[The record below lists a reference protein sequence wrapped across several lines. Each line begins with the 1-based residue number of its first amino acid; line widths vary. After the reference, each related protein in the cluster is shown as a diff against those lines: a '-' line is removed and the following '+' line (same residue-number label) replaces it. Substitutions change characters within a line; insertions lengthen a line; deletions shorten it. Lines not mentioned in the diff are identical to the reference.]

1 MADSQLYENP
11 LITRYASKEMA
22 RLWSTHNRTVLWRK
36 LWIVLAECEKE
47 LGLSITDQQIA
58 QLKAFADQPN
68 LDVAARH
75 EKNLR
80 HDVMAHIEAYGEQ
93 APLARPII
101 HLGATS
107 CFVTDNAD
115 LILMRDALQMIALRL
130 AQVIGTLADFATR
143 YRALPCLAFTHLQ
156 AAQPT
161 TVGKRACLWAYDLV
175 LDLAEVEHRLDV
187 LKARSVKGTT
197 GSQASFLELFG
208 GDHSKV
214 RRLEAMV
221 AERLGFAGS
230 YSVTGQTYPRK
241 VDSQVVDAL
250 SGVGQSL
257 HKIGTDLRILSHRK
271 EIDEP
276 FGDHQVGSSAMPY
289 KRNPMRAERICSL
302 ARFVTSLQTSTAA
315 TASVQWL
322 ERTLDDSANRR
333 LVLPQAFLG
342 IDACLILMQNVAAG
356 MEVYEAT
363 ITRHLLEE
371 LPFMASEN
379 IMMAGVAAGGDRQTL
394 HKVIRDHSV
403 EAGKRVK
410 REGASNDLV
419 ERLRQDPH
427 FAGVSFDALLDPAR
441 YVGRAPQQVDEFVN
455 EVIAPIRA
463 RYTESLPETEL
474 KV

>member
-208 GDHSKV
+208 GDHA
-214 RRLEAMV
+214 R
-221 AERLGFAGS
+221 
-230 YSVTGQTYPRK
+230 
-241 VDSQVVDAL
+241 
-250 SGVGQSL
+250 SGVWKRWSPSVW
-257 HKIGTDLRILSHRK
+257 DL
-271 EIDEP
+271 P
-276 FGDHQVGSSAMPY
+276 
-289 KRNPMRAERICSL
+289 
-302 ARFVTSLQTSTAA
+302 AA
-315 TASVQWL
+315 T
-322 ERTLDDSANRR
+322 R
-333 LVLPQAFLG
+333 
-342 IDACLILMQNVAAG
+342 
-356 MEVYEAT
+356 
-363 ITRHLLEE
+363 
-371 LPFMASEN
+371 
-379 IMMAGVAAGGDRQTL
+379 
-394 HKVIRDHSV
+394 
-403 EAGKRVK
+403 
-410 REGASNDLV
+410 
-419 ERLRQDPH
+419 
-427 FAGVSFDALLDPAR
+427 
-441 YVGRAPQQVDEFVN
+441 
-455 EVIAPIRA
+455 
-463 RYTESLPETEL
+463 
-474 KV
+474 